1 MGPEKPIRSEEAR
14 SRAERSRQEAL
25 LRLQR
30 NKSLKVGGADSQSLN
45 AIRPTFTTQSN
56 FANAPHGRSN
66 LPRTISA
73 PSGGNLSKVIRA
85 SVDSKSNVAPVHLK
99 RPAPSGSSNYS
110 RGAKVPSFGVKTPIV
125 RTICVLI
132 SRKEFEVQ
140 ARYHAGLIAVC
151 KSLPTRVYDENTK
164 RWHFNLSDYREFLK
178 RASGL
183 EGISLEGL
191 SSAVVT
197 AFKSQ
202 IDGNESA
209 GEMERDVDLSENIP
223 QTLNDSLLGF
233 QREGV
238 KFALKHD
245 GRVLLADDMG
255 LGKTLQSLAIAS
267 AYRSEWPLLIV
278 TQLSL
283 RCAWREA
290 VLTWLGPCLSITSSD
305 IYTVES
311 LNDALNSIQHIW
323 SRKPITIFTYDLV
336 TRYVE
341 KVGAAALTNF
351 KVVIMDESHNLKN
364 MKASRTQAALPILK
378 AAKRAI
384 LLTGTPALSRPMELY
399 SQLVG
404 LRPNLFRG
412 GLHEFGMRYCDAKET
427 AWGWDYKGC
436 SNLQELQIL
445 LQETVMIRRLKSEVA
460 NQLPPKSRHV
470 KLLDVDPAKKLS
482 GLKTLQPLNLASLDI
497 NGVEKHGEVLRLFK
511 ETCQSKV
518 ASVKQYVT
526 DLLESGRKCIIYAH
540 HQEMLDAL
548 SQLMDSK
555 KFKYVRI
562 DGKTSSDQRGAF
574 CDLFQTSSTC
584 CAALLSI
591 TAAST
596 GLNLTASNLV
606 VFAELYWNPGVLM
619 QAEDRAHR
627 IGQTDSVEIHY
638 LLASGTVD
646 EQLWS
651 LVKNKLDVLS
661 QVGLNTESF
670 DNISLTH
677 VRSKNTQPM
686 DRFLTNTEKP
696 PQVDRAKQPEKENQ
710 PETKSEVS
718 EEMAEHGC
726 KKTTARI
733 SLLPP
738 ISDSPANCQS
748 ESSRVRSSEILVPE
762 SPPSTEATDTL
773 DDGADDLL
781 LCALE
786 AAVLDES
793 IL

>member
-1 MGPEKPIRSEEAR
+1 
-14 SRAERSRQEAL
+14 
-25 LRLQR
+25 
-30 NKSLKVGGADSQSLN
+30 
-45 AIRPTFTTQSN
+45 
-56 FANAPHGRSN
+56 
-66 LPRTISA
+66 
-73 PSGGNLSKVIRA
+73 
-85 SVDSKSNVAPVHLK
+85 
-99 RPAPSGSSNYS
+99 
-110 RGAKVPSFGVKTPIV
+110 
-125 RTICVLI
+125 
-132 SRKEFEVQ
+132 
-140 ARYHAGLIAVC
+140 
-151 KSLPTRVYDENTK
+151 
-164 RWHFNLSDYREFLK
+164 
-178 RASGL
+178 
-183 EGISLEGL
+183 
-191 SSAVVT
+191 
-197 AFKSQ
+197 
-202 IDGNESA
+202 
-209 GEMERDVDLSENIP
+209 
-223 QTLNDSLLGF
+223 
-233 QREGV
+233 
-238 KFALKHD
+238 
-245 GRVLLADDMG
+245 
-255 LGKTLQSLAIAS
+255 
-267 AYRSEWPLLIV
+267 
-278 TQLSL
+278 
-283 RCAWREA
+283 
-290 VLTWLGPCLSITSSD
+290 
-305 IYTVES
+305 
-311 LNDALNSIQHIW
+311 
-323 SRKPITIFTYDLV
+323 
-336 TRYVE
+336 
-341 KVGAAALTNF
+341 
-351 KVVIMDESHNLKN
+351 

-412 GLHEFGMRYCDAKET
+412 GLHEFGQRYCDAKET

-470 KLLDVDPAKKLS
+470 KLLDVNPVKKLNAS
-482 GLKTLQPLNLASLDI
+482 KNLQSINLASLDV

-518 ASVKQYVT
+518 ASVKQYIT

-548 SQLMDSK
+548 SQLMESK
-555 KFKYVRI
+555 NFNYVRI
-562 DGKTSSDQRGAF
+562 DGRTSSDQRGAC
-574 CDLFQTSSTC
+574 CDLFQTSPTC
-584 CAALLSI
+584 RAALLSI

-661 QVGLNTESF
+661 QVGLNMESF

-677 VRSKNTQPM
+677 VRSKDAKLM
-686 DRFLTNTEKP
+686 DRYLTTTTTTTTTEKH
-696 PQVDRAKQPEKENQ
+696 PQVDVAIKSEKENQ
-710 PETKSEVS
+710 PETKPGAS
-718 EEMAEHGC
+718 EEMSESKDAKLMDRYLTTTTTTTTTEKHPQVDVAIKSEKENQPETKPGASEEMSEDSC
-726 KKTTARI
+726 RKTKARI

-738 ISDSPANCQS
+738 VSSSPGNCQS
-748 ESSRVRSSEILVPE
+748 ESTEVRSSEILVPE

-781 LCALE
+781 LSALE